1 MIGSIV
7 ELVRAE
13 VTAATRVRFPS
24 PFFQKQPVEFF
35 RKVLGVEPWAKQIE
49 VIEMVRDHDRVA
61 VASGHKIGKSNLAA
75 GLALWFYCS
84 YEDARAIL
92 SSTTSRQ
99 VDQILWR
106 ELMMM
111 RARSGRCVQCK
122 HDDPDGLIIKRPCPH
137 SAMIEGD
144 LGMLARTGLKS
155 DDFREVVGFTAREAE
170 AVQGV
175 SGRNLLY
182 ILDEASGI
190 PDAIFDGVEGNRA
203 GGAKALLL
211 GNPTRNEGEF
221 FEAFYSKSA
230 FYKTIRI
237 SSEESPNVVA
247 NRIVIPGLAT
257 REWIEAKREE
267 WGEDSPLYRVRVK
280 GQHALNESGR
290 IFNLHTIALAEQRW
304 HDTPEAGLLFIGL
317 DPAGESGTGD
327 ECMFAMRRGL
337 KLLAL
342 RGFRGLTEEQ
352 TLIQL
357 LVLIAEFK
365 LPRETP
371 VVVLDREGAIGNKIL
386 ILLRAYEADHTA
398 AFRVTTVRASD
409 GAIRKPK
416 IYDRLRDELVGNL
429 EQWFRDGGAIVE
441 DVKLEKELHTLEWSQ
456 TLRGGRLKATDK
468 KAIRKL
474 IQRSP
479 DRLDALALSVW
490 EPSSLVGED
499 DLSAAAQHAIAAEVG
514 SVYAGTG
521 FDPYAG
527 ADTWRR

>member
-1 MIGSIV
+1 MTGSIV
-7 ELVRAE
+7 ELIRAE
-13 VTAATRVRFPS
+13 VTASTRVRFPS
-24 PFFQKQPVEFF
+24 PHYRQKPIEFF
-35 RKVLGVEPWAKQIE
+35 REVLGVEPWSRQIE
-49 VIEMVRDHDRVA
+49 VIEAVRDYDRVA
-61 VASGHKIGKSNLAA
+61 VASGHKVGKSNLAA
-75 GLALWFYCS
+75 GLALWWFCS
-84 YEDARAIL
+84 CEDARAIM

-106 ELMMM
+106 ELMML

-122 HDDPDGLIIKRPCPH
+122 LDDPDGLIIKRPCPH
-137 SAMIEGD
+137 SAMIGGD

-190 PDAIFDGVEGNRA
+190 PDAIFEGVEGNRA

-237 SSEESPNVVA
+237 SSEETPNVVQGRA
-247 NRIVIPGLAT
+247 VIPGLAS
-257 REWIEAKREE
+257 RDWIDAKREE

-280 GQHALNESGR
+280 GLHALNESGR
-290 IFNLHTIALAEQRW
+290 IFNLHAIALAEQRW
-304 HDTPEAGLLFIGL
+304 HDTAEAGLLYIGL
-317 DPAGESGTGD
+317 DPAGESGMGD
-327 ECMFAMRRGL
+327 EWMFCMRRGL
-337 KLLAL
+337 KVLAF
-342 RGFRGLTEEQ
+342 RPFRGLTEDQ
-352 TLIQL
+352 ALVQL
-357 LVLIAEFK
+357 LVLITEFK

-371 VVVLDREGAIGNKIL
+371 VIVLDREGAIGAKIT

-398 AFRVTTVRASD
+398 AFQLTTVRASD
-409 GAIRKPK
+409 GARRKPK
-416 IYDRLRDELVGNL
+416 IYDRLRDELAGNL

-441 DVKLEKELHTLEWSQ
+441 DVKLEKELHTLEWTQ
-456 TLRGGRLKATDK
+456 TLRGGRLKVTDK
-468 KAIRKL
+468 KVIRKIL
-474 IQRSP
+474 GRSP
-479 DRLDALALSVW
+479 DRYDALALSCW
-490 EPSSLVGED
+490 EPSSLVAEE
-499 DLSAAAQHAIAAEVG
+499 DLSAAAQHAIAAEVN

-527 ADTWRR
+527 SEAWRR